1 MKLGKTL
8 FYFWLLLS
16 CFYSVGCR
24 HKSDHSSGQTA
35 IAYSDSLFRYFDSA
49 AIALNKTND
58 PHIADSLSQ
67 IGIELAEATFDK
79 QTILAAYNAWFDVNE
94 IHDNQRAADV
104 VVKNLRSILP
114 EAEHDSLLFASYM
127 HLSDYYL
134 QGSQME
140 NANLYCEKAEEKL
153 QALYSKSLESV
164 CKIARG
170 KYLNANAKKVKA
182 YQLFLTA
189 VNLAEQ
195 ASDTFQLK
203 KAYSILSQFCLEIGY
218 YDKAFEARR
227 NQLLLIKSE
236 AKLDSME
243 LLEGQYAMLMIQYKA
258 DPKNIP
264 YRELDEMLN
273 YADQNGLHK
282 LKDDAFALYRSFL
295 VENLKTEKLYD
306 LYHHDYPQEL
316 QRMQCE
322 DSVNYL
328 RCNVLFYTY
337 LKKDDSVEIAI
348 NQLVPLL
355 ARESNRPYITKH
367 YFRTGQYYY
376 RKYNFEKAK
385 ENFEYSLN
393 HAIEG
398 NEIESVLANS
408 AYLDTISRR
417 VGDYK
422 TAYQYSKQNR
432 AFQDSMNSLVERT
445 ELALVDIRNENARND
460 QKLVFEAE
468 KLKRDHTLQYTI
480 ITALLALVFIFLVML
495 GRYKVPA
502 WSIRMAGFFAF
513 IFLFEFLILI
523 ADVWVHKFTHGE
535 PWKILLIKVILVIFL
550 LPLHHWVEKK
560 VTKYLVHRSLIDPA
574 PFSMRK
580 LINRWIDQWKKEE
593 EEEEKEEEAIK
604 HSKEG
609 AGATDKEQVER
620 NLPDPTAH

>member
-1 MKLGKTL
+1 MNLGRTV
-8 FYFWLLLS
+8 FYIWLVICCLGSGS
-16 CFYSVGCR
+16 CKN
-24 HKSDHSSGQTA
+24 KSEHSSGRSG
-35 IAYSDSLFRYFDSA
+35 IAHSDSLFRYFDSA
-49 AIALNKTND
+49 AIALKQTND
-58 PHIADSLSQ
+58 PHIADSISQ
-67 IGIELAEATFDK
+67 IGVELAEATFDK
-79 QTILAAYNAWFDVNE
+79 ETILAAYNAWFDVNE
-94 IHDNQRAADV
+94 IHDNQSSADV
-104 VVKNLRSILP
+104 LVKNMRSILP
-114 EAEHDSLLFASYM
+114 EAEHDSLMFVSYM
-127 HLSDYYL
+127 HLSDFYL
-134 QGSQME
+134 QGTQME

-153 QALYSKSLESV
+153 QGLNSKSLESV
-164 CKIARG
+164 CKILRG
-170 KYLNANAKKVKA
+170 KYLDKNAKKAKA
-182 YQLFLTA
+182 YQQFLSA

-195 ASDTFQLK
+195 ASDTIQLK
-203 KAYSILSQFCLEIGY
+203 KAYSSLSQFCLDLGY

-243 LLEGQYAMLMIQYKA
+243 LVEGQYEMLMIQLKA
-258 DPKNIP
+258 SPKTIP
-264 YRELDEMLN
+264 YRELDEMLK

-295 VENLKTEKLYD
+295 VENLKTEKLYN

-316 QRMQCE
+316 LRMQRE

-337 LKKDDSVEIAI
+337 LKKDDSVEIAL

-355 ARESNRPYITKH
+355 TRESNLAYITKH

-376 RKYNFEKAK
+376 RKDNFDRAK
-385 ENFEYSLN
+385 ENFEISLN
-393 HAIEG
+393 QANEG

-422 TAYQYSKQNR
+422 TAYQYAKQNR
-432 AFQDSMNSLVERT
+432 AFQDSMNRLVERT
-445 ELALVDIRNENARND
+445 ELALVDVRNENVRND

-523 ADVWVHKFTHGE
+523 ADVWVHNFTHGE
-535 PWKILLIKVILVIFL
+535 PWKILFIKVILVIFL

-593 EEEEKEEEAIK
+593 EEEENEEETIK
-604 HSKEG
+604 RAK
-609 AGATDKEQVER
+609 AGDLGNEQEEVKK